1 MTPTAIGILLVVL
14 AAAIEGF
21 GQIFLKKSTL
31 EQVRRPVWIAAGIAV
46 FAIQA
51 VIYTGALRILTVS
64 TAFALGTLS
73 FVAVALL
80 SKWLLGEP
88 VTFNRWI
95 GVGLIV
101 IGSSLIVA
109 SA

>member
-1 MTPTAIGILLVVL
+1 MTTTMIGILLVVL

-31 EQVRRPVWIAAGIAV
+31 EQVRRPIWIASGMAV
-46 FAIQA
+46 FAVQA
-51 VIYTGALRILTVS
+51 VVYTGALRLLTVS

-73 FVAVALL
+73 FVSVTLL
-80 SKWLLGEP
+80 SKWLLHEP
-88 VTFNRWI
+88 VTANRWV

-101 IGSSLIVA
+101 VGASLIVA

>member
-1 MTPTAIGILLVVL
+1 MTPTAIGILLVVF

-31 EQVRRPVWIAAGIAV
+31 EQVRRPVWIASGIAV
-46 FAIQA
+46 LVIQA
-51 VIYTGALRILTVS
+51 VFYTGALRLLTVS

-73 FVAVALL
+73 FVSVALL
-80 SKWLLGEP
+80 SKWLLREP
-88 VTFNRWI
+88 VTVNRWV
-95 GVGLIV
+95 GVGLIMV
-101 IGSSLIVA
+101 GTSLIVV

>member
-1 MTPTAIGILLVVL
+1 VTPTVIGILLVVL

-31 EQVRRPVWIAAGIAV
+31 EHVRRPLWLAAGIAV
-46 FAIQA
+46 FVIQA
-51 VIYTGALRILTVS
+51 VVYTGALRFLAVS

-73 FVAVALL
+73 FVSVALL
-80 SKWLLGEP
+80 SKWLLREP
-88 VTFNRWI
+88 VTVNRWV